1 MNTISKTISIS
12 ATLVLLLAGCSQ
24 QKVSGDSSQVAGSS
38 QQVAGSSQQVAGS
51 SQQVAGS
58 SQQVSPDQVSKNCP
72 SCNAPKVEPI
82 VRARTVKPRRVARVS
97 GHTHPANRCTKSIR
111 HNHPNGTRSHSH
123 KYSCNNKRRPT
134 GNRWTHGHPANR
146 CTKSIRHTHKFN
158 SARHNHSYSCQQK
171 TRKQGINVHALQ
183 RKLKAKG
190 YYKGPINGV
199 INTQTRSALQRY
211 QQKRR

>member
-1 MNTISKTISIS
+1 MNNISKTLSIS

-24 QKVSGDSSQVAGSS
+24 QQVSGDSSQVAGSS
-38 QQVAGSSQQVAGS
+38 QQVAGSSQQV
-51 SQQVAGS
+51 
-58 SQQVSPDQVSKNCP
+58 SPDQVSENCP
-72 SCNAPKVEPI
+72 SCNAPKVEP
-82 VRARTVKPRRVARVS
+82 VAETAKPQVARAG

-123 KYSCNNKRRPT
+123 KYSCKGAQRGNK
-134 GNRWTHGHPANR
+134 WTHGHPANR

-158 SARHNHSYSCQQK
+158 SARHNHSYSCQKK
-171 TRKQGINVHALQ
+171 TGINIHALQ

-199 INTQTRSALQRY
+199 INTQTRSALKRY
-211 QQKRR
+211 QQKRK

>member
-1 MNTISKTISIS
+1 MNNISKTLSIS
-12 ATLVLLLAGCSQ
+12 ATLVLLLSGCSQ
-24 QKVSGDSSQVAGSS
+24 QQVSGDSS
-38 QQVAGSSQQVAGS
+38 QVAGS

-58 SQQVSPDQVSKNCP
+58 SQQVSPDQVSKSCP
-72 SCNAPKVEPI
+72 SCNAPIVEPI
-82 VRARTVKPRRVARVS
+82 PQIAKPQVARVS

-123 KYSCNNKRRPT
+123 RYSCQNKHKPT
-134 GNRWTHGHPANR
+134 GNKWTHGHPANR

-158 SARHNHSYSCQQK
+158 SARHNHSYSCQKKARK
-171 TRKQGINVHALQ
+171 TDINIHALQ

-199 INTQTRSALQRY
+199 INTQTRSALKRY
-211 QQKRR
+211 QQKRK

>member
-1 MNTISKTISIS
+1 MNNISKTLSIS

-24 QKVSGDSSQVAGSS
+24 QQVSGDSSQVAGSS

-51 SQQVAGS
+51 SQQV
-58 SQQVSPDQVSKNCP
+58 SPDQVSANCP
-72 SCNAPKVEPI
+72 SCNAPKVEP
-82 VRARTVKPRRVARVS
+82 VAQTARPQVARAS

-123 KYSCNNKRRPT
+123 KYSCQNKRKPT

-158 SARHNHSYSCQQK
+158 SARHNHSYSCQKK
-171 TRKQGINVHALQ
+171 TGINIHALQ

-199 INTQTRSALQRY
+199 INTQTRSALKRY
-211 QQKRR
+211 QQRR